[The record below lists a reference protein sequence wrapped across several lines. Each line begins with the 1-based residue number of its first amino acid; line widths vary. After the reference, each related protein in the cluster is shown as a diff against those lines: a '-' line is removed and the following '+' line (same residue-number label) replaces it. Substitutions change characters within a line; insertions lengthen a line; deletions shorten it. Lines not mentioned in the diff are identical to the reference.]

1 MIDLRHVGFR
11 VILRGREIAAPAGG
25 TARRSR
31 RPPPRRALRDET
43 GVNTLTAPPRI
54 VFISHS
60 ARLGGAELCL
70 VELAEGLVKLFGA
83 DVEVVLPAPGPLGE
97 HLAAV
102 GARTRVVRNFGW
114 ATARAPRPVG
124 VALAAFN
131 AVAALRLAAMLRHRR
146 PDVVATNSVINPA
159 GAYAAHLA
167 GVPHIWLVNEYGD
180 LDHGYRFLLGIARS
194 LREVDRLSARVVT
207 CSRALAR
214 RVSEY
219 VQADKVEVA
228 YYAVTFGLGREPSP
242 APGRPGAPKL
252 LILGRKHP
260 GKGQLDAVL
269 ALQRVRQ
276 RGGAATLRVVGEA
289 QGRHAHELVRLCAGM
304 GPDCGVTFVPRVPDA
319 VAEIDACDVLLLCSR
334 CEAFGRVVVEAMKRG
349 RPVIAARAG
358 GAEELVMDSGGG
370 LLYPPGDDAAL
381 ADAIERLG
389 SNPSEARR
397 MGAAGRAWAERN
409 CTMERYAR
417 AFLDVVEQVRG

>member
-1 MIDLRHVGFR
+1 M
-11 VILRGREIAAPAGG
+11 
-25 TARRSR
+25 
-31 RPPPRRALRDET
+31 
-43 GVNTLTAPPRI
+43 NTLTAPSRI
-54 VFISHS
+54 VFLSHS

-70 VELAEGLVKLFGA
+70 VELAEGLVQLFGA
-83 DVEVVLPAPGPLGE
+83 DVEVVLPAPGPLRE

-102 GARTRVVRNFGW
+102 GARARVVRNFGW

-131 AVAALRLAAMLRHRR
+131 SVAALRLAAMLRHGR
-146 PDVVATNSVINPA
+146 PDVVATNSIINPS

-214 RVSEY
+214 RVSEH
-219 VQADKVEVA
+219 VQADKVGVA
-228 YYAVTFGLGREPSP
+228 YYAITFGLGREIRP

-260 GKGQLDAVL
+260 GKGHLDAVR
-269 ALQRVRQ
+269 ALHRVRQ
-276 RGGAATLRVVGEA
+276 RGGAATLRAVGEV
-289 QGRHAHELVRLCAGM
+289 QGRHAHELARLCAGM
-304 GPDCGVTFVPRVPDA
+304 GRDCGVTFVPRAPDA

-334 CEAFGRVVVEAMKRG
+334 CEAFGRVLVEAMKRG

-358 GAEELVMDSGGG
+358 GAEELVMNSGGG

-381 ADAIERLG
+381 AAAIERLG

-397 MGAAGRAWAERN
+397 MGAAGRAWAELN

-417 AFLDVVEQVRG
+417 AFLDVVEQARGGASGGCV